1 MSTACDLGRPIRVV
15 MFGGTYLQPG
25 AVEFAAMLE
34 QHPDVDLLL
43 VLNQGEGTG
52 VRHRFIDVW
61 RRRRWVAFPL
71 MSLELATFVLR
82 LMREPSAVLDLRR
95 QARVV
100 RAKVVTVGNLHSRD
114 VLDRLNALQPDL
126 GVIYGSPI
134 LRRELFQIPSFG
146 TLGIHHGRVPDY
158 RGKKT
163 TFWEMYN
170 GEDVAG
176 VTIQRINPGVD
187 TGDVAKAG
195 VVEIGRKSYLRV
207 EREVEQLGFAL
218 YLDAILDVRRGTASY
233 RPQSSQSMPARIY
246 RQPAPA
252 DIARFWYRRILRRL
266 NIMGST

>member
-1 MSTACDLGRPIRVV
+1 MSTDCGLGRPIRVV

-43 VLNQGEGTG
+43 VLCQGEGTG
-52 VRHRFIDVW
+52 RRHRFRDLW
-61 RRRRWVAFPL
+61 RRRQWVALPL
-71 MSLELATFVLR
+71 MSVQLATFVLR
-82 LMREPSAVLDLRR
+82 LMSDPRAVVDLRR
-95 QARVV
+95 QARAV
-100 RAKVVTVGNLHSRD
+100 RAKIVTVRDLHSVD
-114 VLDRLNALQPDL
+114 VLDRLKSLKPDL

-134 LRRELFQIPSFG
+134 LRPELFQIPSFG

-195 VVEIGRKSYLRV
+195 VVQIGRKSYLRV
-207 EREVEQLGFAL
+207 EREVERLGFAL
-218 YLDAILDVRRGTASY
+218 YLEATLDVWRGTASY
-233 RPQSSQSMPARIY
+233 RPQISHAMPAKIY

-266 NIMGST
+266 NPFGCT